1 MAIVFFSGEL
11 QELTA
16 EEQTRSEALSF
27 RDIVR
32 DLVQR
37 YEKIDENLLM
47 NMAIAIDGEIIHTP
61 LLESVDIDS
70 ELHFLLAYLYI
81 N

>member
-1 MAIVFFSGEL
+1 MAIVYFSGEL
-11 QELTA
+11 ELLAGAGRTL
-16 EEQTRSEALSF
+16 SEANTF

-37 YEKIDENLLM
+37 FENLDENLLL

-61 LLESVDIDS
+61 LLEIVGAES
-70 ELHFLLAYLYI
+70 ELHFLHRIAGG
-81 N
+81 

>member
-11 QELTA
+11 KELTA

-61 LLESVDIDS
+61 LLENVDTDS
-70 ELHFLLAYLYI
+70 ELHFLHRI
-81 N
+81 SGG